1 MQEEDR
7 RAGVVGRVLFG
18 ASLPVFGVLH
28 FVYAD
33 NVASLIP
40 DWYPRPLF
48 WAYLT
53 GLGNVAAGVSITTGV
68 LSRLAAVLAGG
79 MYGTYALTLHVPRA
93 VSTYV
98 PQLFLDDP
106 TVLQDARAG
115 LTSLFVAIGMWGAAW
130 IVAGSL
136 SGGPKAASR
145 GTRHEVG

>member
-18 ASLPVFGVLH
+18 ASL
-28 FVYAD
+28 
-33 NVASLIP
+33 
-40 DWYPRPLF
+40 
-48 WAYLT
+48 
-53 GLGNVAAGVSITTGV
+53 
-68 LSRLAAVLAGG
+68 
-79 MYGTYALTLHVPRA
+79 HVPRA

-106 TVLQDARAG
+106 AALQDARAG
-115 LTSLFVAIGMWGAAW
+115 LTSLFVAVGMWGAAW

-145 GTRHEVG
+145 GARHEVG